1 MNDNWIVDNLNNA
14 LETWNGKLTEIWS
27 LVSQSPETFKGG
39 AIWGTIVNIH
49 QALQAVG
56 YGLLILFFAM
66 GVFKSAA
73 SFREF
78 RRPEQALRLFIR
90 FLMTKVAISSGMEI
104 MSTIFTI
111 CGGVVSTIANNMGAL
126 SATAATLPTEIVDA
140 VEAVTFLESIPLWLV
155 SFLGSLFITVLSFIM
170 ILTVYGRFFKLYLFT
185 ALAPI
190 PLATFGGERTSQSGK
205 TFIKSYIGVCMEGAV
220 IVLAC
225 LIYSAYLSSGTT
237 GLPNTG
243 TTAVTMVWAYLGET
257 VFNMRAAT
265 RCRTNSAW
273 ETSCNEVKTT
283 ERLCLSN

>member
-14 LETWNGKLTEIWS
+14 LATWNGKLTEIWS

-126 SATAATLPTEIVDA
+126 TNTAATLPTEIVDA

-190 PLATFGGERTSQSGK
+190 PLATFGGEGTSQSGK
-205 TFIKSYIGVCMEGAV
+205 TFIKSYVGVCMEGAV

-257 VFNMRAAT
+257 VFNMLILVGL
-265 RCRTNSAW
+265 
-273 ETSCNEVKTT
+273 VKGADHVVKEIFGT
-283 ERLCLSN
+283 

>member
-1 MNDNWIVDNLNNA
+1 LNDNWIVDNLNNA

-126 SATAATLPTEIVDA
+126 TTTAATLPTDIVTA

-190 PLATFGGERTSQSGK
+190 PLSTFGGEGTSQSGK
-205 TFIKSYIGVCMEGAV
+205 TFIKSYVGVCMEGAV

-257 VFNMRAAT
+257 VFNMLILVGL
-265 RCRTNSAW
+265 
-273 ETSCNEVKTT
+273 VKGADHVVKEIFGT
-283 ERLCLSN
+283 

>member
-14 LETWNGKLTEIWS
+14 LATWNGRLTEIWS

-39 AIWGTIVNIH
+39 TIWGTIVNIH

-185 ALAPI
+185 ALAPL
-190 PLATFGGERTSQSGK
+190 PLATFGGEGTSQSGK

-257 VFNMRAAT
+257 VFNMLILVGL
-265 RCRTNSAW
+265 
-273 ETSCNEVKTT
+273 VKGADHVVKEIFGT
-283 ERLCLSN
+283 

>member
-14 LETWNGKLTEIWS
+14 LATWNGKLTEIWS

-126 SATAATLPTEIVDA
+126 TTTAATLPTEIVDA

-190 PLATFGGERTSQSGK
+190 PLATFGGEGTSQSGK
-205 TFIKSYIGVCMEGAV
+205 TFIKSYVGVCMEGAV

-257 VFNMRAAT
+257 VFNMLILVGL
-265 RCRTNSAW
+265 
-273 ETSCNEVKTT
+273 VKGADHVVKEIFGT
-283 ERLCLSN
+283 

>member
-257 VFNMRAAT
+257 VFNMLILVGL
-265 RCRTNSAW
+265 
-273 ETSCNEVKTT
+273 VKGADHVVKEIFGT
-283 ERLCLSN
+283 

>member
-14 LETWNGKLTEIWS
+14 LATWNGKLTEIWS

-104 MSTIFTI
+104 MNTIFTI

-126 SATAATLPTEIVDA
+126 TTTAATLPTEIVDA

-190 PLATFGGERTSQSGK
+190 PLATFGGEGTSQSGK

-257 VFNMRAAT
+257 VFNMLILVGL
-265 RCRTNSAW
+265 
-273 ETSCNEVKTT
+273 VKGADHVVKEIFGT
-283 ERLCLSN
+283 

>member
-14 LETWNGKLTEIWS
+14 LATWNGKLTEIWS

-126 SATAATLPTEIVDA
+126 TTTAATLPTEIVDA

-155 SFLGSLFITVLSFIM
+155 SFLGSLFITVLSFVM

-190 PLATFGGERTSQSGK
+190 PLATFGGEGTSQSGK
-205 TFIKSYIGVCMEGAV
+205 TFIKSYVGVCMEGAV

-257 VFNMRAAT
+257 VFNMLILVGL
-265 RCRTNSAW
+265 
-273 ETSCNEVKTT
+273 VKGADHVVKEIFGT
-283 ERLCLSN
+283 

>member
-1 MNDNWIVDNLNNA
+1 LNDNWIVDNLNNA
-14 LETWNGKLTEIWS
+14 LETWNGKLAEIWS

-190 PLATFGGERTSQSGK
+190 PLATFGGEGTSQSGK
-205 TFIKSYIGVCMEGAV
+205 TFIKSYVGVCMEGAV
-220 IVLAC
+220 IVLPC
-225 LIYSAYLSSGTT
+225 LISSAFLSSSAPAVDSS
-237 GLPNTG
+237 LP
-243 TTAVTMVWAYLGET
+243 AVTMAWEYIGQLI
-257 VFNMRAAT
+257 FNMLILTGLVRGAS
-265 RCRTNSAW
+265 RI
-273 ETSCNEVKTT
+273 VK
-283 ERLCLSN
+283 EMFGL

>member
-14 LETWNGKLTEIWS
+14 LATWNGKLTEIWS

-126 SATAATLPTEIVDA
+126 TTTAATLPTEIVDA

-190 PLATFGGERTSQSGK
+190 PLATFGGEGTSQSGK
-205 TFIKSYIGVCMEGAV
+205 TFIKSYVGVCMEGAV

-225 LIYSAYLSSGTT
+225 LIYSAYLSSGTI

-257 VFNMRAAT
+257 VFNMLILVGL
-265 RCRTNSAW
+265 
-273 ETSCNEVKTT
+273 VKGADHVVKEIFGT
-283 ERLCLSN
+283 

>member
-14 LETWNGKLTEIWS
+14 LATWNGKLTEIWS

-39 AIWGTIVNIH
+39 TIWGTIVNIH

-111 CGGVVSTIANNMGAL
+111 CGGIVSTIASNMGAL
-126 SATAATLPTEIVDA
+126 TTTAATLPTEIVDA

-190 PLATFGGERTSQSGK
+190 PLATFGGEGTSQSGR
-205 TFIKSYIGVCMEGAV
+205 TFIKSYVGVCMEGAV

-225 LIYSAYLSSGTT
+225 LIYSAFLSSGTT

-257 VFNMRAAT
+257 VFNMLILVGL
-265 RCRTNSAW
+265 
-273 ETSCNEVKTT
+273 VKGADHVVKEIFGT
-283 ERLCLSN
+283 

>member
-14 LETWNGKLTEIWS
+14 LATWNGKLTEIWS

-39 AIWGTIVNIH
+39 TIWGTIVNIH

-111 CGGVVSTIANNMGAL
+111 CGGIVSTIASNMGAL
-126 SATAATLPTEIVDA
+126 TTTAATLPTEIVDA

-190 PLATFGGERTSQSGK
+190 PLATFGGEGTSQSGR
-205 TFIKSYIGVCMEGAV
+205 TFIKSYVGVCMEGAV

-225 LIYSAYLSSGTT
+225 LIYSAFLSSGTT

-243 TTAVTMVWAYLGET
+243 TTAVTMGWAYLGET
-257 VFNMRAAT
+257 VFNMMVLVGL
-265 RCRTNSAW
+265 
-273 ETSCNEVKTT
+273 VKGADHVVKEIFGT
-283 ERLCLSN
+283 

>member
-14 LETWNGKLTEIWS
+14 LATWNGKLTEIWS

-126 SATAATLPTEIVDA
+126 TTTAATLPTEIVDA

-190 PLATFGGERTSQSGK
+190 PLATFGGEGTSQSGK
-205 TFIKSYIGVCMEGAV
+205 TFIKSYVGVCMEGAV

-225 LIYSAYLSSGTT
+225 LIYSAYLSSGTS

-257 VFNMRAAT
+257 VFNMLILVGL
-265 RCRTNSAW
+265 
-273 ETSCNEVKTT
+273 VKGADHVVKEIFGT
-283 ERLCLSN
+283 

>member
-14 LETWNGKLTEIWS
+14 LATWNGKLTEIWS

-39 AIWGTIVNIH
+39 TIWGTIVNIH

-111 CGGVVSTIANNMGAL
+111 CGGIVSTIASNMGAL
-126 SATAATLPTEIVDA
+126 TTTAATLPTEIVDA

-190 PLATFGGERTSQSGK
+190 PLATFGGEGTSQSGR
-205 TFIKSYIGVCMEGAV
+205 TFIKSYVGVCMEGAV

-225 LIYSAYLSSGTT
+225 LIYSAFLSSGTT

-257 VFNMRAAT
+257 VFNILKSREDFNLQEEGYGK
-265 RCRTNSAW
+265 RR
-273 ETSCNEVKTT
+273 
-283 ERLCLSN
+283 RYL